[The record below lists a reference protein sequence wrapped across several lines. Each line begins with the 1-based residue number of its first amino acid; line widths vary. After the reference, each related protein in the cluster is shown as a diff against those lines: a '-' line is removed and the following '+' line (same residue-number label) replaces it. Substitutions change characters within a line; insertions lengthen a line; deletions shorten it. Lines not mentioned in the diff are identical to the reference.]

1 MFNAGHKDQDV
12 LDSRLHRIDRFQ
24 GLDGNIGYTKILE
37 VDEDDDVLVSRPL
50 LAPLVPV
57 FFEVFRCFTPLRP
70 LPFAC
75 FRFLRLGRDGSKSF

>member
-1 MFNAGHKDQDV
+1 MQNRGP
-12 LDSRLHRIDRFQ
+12 
-24 GLDGNIGYTKILE
+24 
-37 VDEDDDVLVSRPL
+37 VDEDEDDDDDDDDDDDNDDDDVLVSRPL